1 MEEGRAGPVMT
12 GLGLGGKE
20 LLPGSEPAV
29 TGKT

>member
-1 MEEGRAGPVMT
+1 MDEGRAGPVMT

-20 LLPGSEPAV
+20 LLPGSELVV